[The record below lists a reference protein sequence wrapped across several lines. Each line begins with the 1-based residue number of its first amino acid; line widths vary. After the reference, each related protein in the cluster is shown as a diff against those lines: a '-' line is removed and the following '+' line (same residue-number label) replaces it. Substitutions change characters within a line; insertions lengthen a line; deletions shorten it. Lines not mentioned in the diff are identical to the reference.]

1 MGSEWRLVSFGDL
14 YAEPSRNG
22 LTKPKKVRGEGVKF
36 VNMGEIF
43 AHDRMSSISCD
54 RAPLTEKESLASLL
68 KPLDLLFARQSLV
81 LSGAGKCSLFMGD
94 TEPVAFE
101 SHLIRVRLEQTKV
114 VPEFFYYFFKSPLGK
129 DSIYSIVEQGAGAS
143 GVRGSDLANLNVPL
157 PPLPEQKAIAH
168 VLGTLDD
175 RIELNR
181 RMNETL
187 EAMAQALFKSWFVD
201 FDPVI
206 DNALASGKEIPA
218 ELSERAAVRAALGD
232 KRQPLPAEIRTLFPN
247 EFTDSAELG
256 WIPKGWEV
264 KTFNQFI
271 ELIGGG
277 TPKTSVEEYWGG
289 DIPWFSVV
297 DAPSLANVFVIDTEK
312 HVTQLGVD
320 NSSTKILPIGATI
333 ISARGTVGKCAIVGR
348 PMAIN
353 QSCYGV
359 RGKKGISDCFVY
371 YSIREQVEHLQ
382 RGGHGSVF
390 NTITRDTFKII
401 KMAIG
406 KTEFTK
412 KFEACIKPFL
422 DKILA
427 NNIQNID
434 LSKLRDT
441 LLPKLLSGELRIPE
455 AEKMVEE
462 LAL

>member
-1 MGSEWRLVSFGDL
+1 MESDLWTTIGEIAEVFDGPHATPKKIDYGPFFLSISSLREGKLDLSQSAHLSEEEFVKWTRRVTPAAGDVLFSYETRLGEAALMPPNVTACLGRRMGLLRPKKEKVSPRYLL
-14 YAEPSRNG
+14 YAYLSPSFQSEI
-22 LTKPKKVRGEGVKF
+22 KVRTINGCTV
-36 VNMGEIF
+36 
-43 AHDRMSSISCD
+43 DRL
-54 RAPLTEKESLASLL
+54 PLKDLPSFPIRI
-68 KPLDLLFARQSLV
+68 PL
-81 LSGAGKCSLFMGD
+81 
-94 TEPVAFE
+94 
-101 SHLIRVRLEQTKV
+101 
-114 VPEFFYYFFKSPLGK
+114 
-129 DSIYSIVEQGAGAS
+129 
-143 GVRGSDLANLNVPL
+143 
-157 PPLPEQKAIAH
+157 LPEQKAIAH
-168 VLGTLDD
+168 VLGALDE

-218 ELSERAAVRAALGD
+218 VLSDRAAVRAALGD
-232 KRQPLPAEIRTLFPN
+232 KRQPLPAEIRTLFPD
-247 EFTDSAELG
+247 EFTDSTELG

-264 KTFNQFI
+264 KTFDQFV

-297 DAPSLANVFVIDTEK
+297 DAPSPANVFVIDTEK

-320 NSSTKILPIGATI
+320 NSSTKILPIGTTI

-348 PMAIN
+348 PMAMN

-359 RGKKGISDCFVY
+359 RGKKGIADFFVY

-406 KTEFTK
+406 KTEFTQR
-412 KFEACIKPFL
+412 FEACIKPFF

-427 NNIQNID
+427 NNIQNVD
-434 LSKLRDT
+434 LTKLRDT
-441 LLPKLLSGELRIPE
+441 LLPKLLSGELRIPD
-455 AEKMVEE
+455 AEKMVEGLE
-462 LAL
+462 V